1 MDKNLKT
8 TIIIGFALFASFFG
22 AGNLIFPP
30 SIGIAAGDQ
39 WPVAMIAFI
48 IAGIILPICS
58 FIVVSRGDGTEEGI
72 AKELGGT
79 VSKVIIALL
88 MVCGSLIIV
97 VPRTAA
103 VTYEIGVTTFI
114 PDFPKVLTSV
124 IFFAIVFL
132 FSVNKSSV
140 MDKVGKFLTPVLLAA
155 MAIIVIKGILAPIA
169 EPVDLGVSGVFAS
182 SFIGAYQTLDAIG
195 AIAFSGAIMATII
208 GKGYTDKKSQRK
220 VALQCAIVAGIGLLF
235 IYGGLCYVGATG
247 SGKYPADMDTTQLLL
262 NLIND
267 LMGHTGMQIL
277 AIAVAFACL
286 TTAIGATAGF
296 GSFFDRLTNG
306 KISYK
311 VGVTVICIAGVL
323 ISTLSVSQI
332 VDLALPVLLTLY
344 PVVIAL
350 ILLGLVKSL
359 VPNGRTGMYAG
370 FVYATFIVSF
380 LETVSSRAGLAG
392 LSAMIAKFPLAGYG
406 FAWLIPA
413 VVCGIIGWAATKN
426 SKNPLALKLEDE

>member
-30 SIGIAAGDQ
+30 SIGIAAGDR

-286 TTAIGATAGF
+286 TTAIGA
-296 GSFFDRLTNG
+296 SVWRRDVFFR
-306 KISYK
+306 
-311 VGVTVICIAGVL
+311 
-323 ISTLSVSQI
+323 
-332 VDLALPVLLTLY
+332 
-344 PVVIAL
+344 
-350 ILLGLVKSL
+350 
-359 VPNGRTGMYAG
+359 
-370 FVYATFIVSF
+370 
-380 LETVSSRAGLAG
+380 
-392 LSAMIAKFPLAGYG
+392 
-406 FAWLIPA
+406 
-413 VVCGIIGWAATKN
+413 VCEECCNAFGIIWPGLRVRHGDDLW
-426 SKNPLALKLEDE
+426 LYGQ

>member
-79 VSKVIIALL
+79 VSKIIIALI
-88 MVCGSLIIV
+88 MICGSLIIV

-103 VTYEIGVTTFI
+103 VTYEIGVTTFV
-114 PDFPKVLTSV
+114 PSFPKILTSV
-124 IFFAIVFL
+124 IFFAIVFV
-132 FSVNKSSV
+132 FSINKSSV
-140 MDKVGKFLTPVLLAA
+140 MDKVGKFLTPVLLVA
-155 MAIIVIKGILAPIA
+155 MAVIVIKGIVSPIA
-169 EPVDLGVSGVFAS
+169 EPVDLGASGVFSS

-195 AIAFSGAIMATII
+195 AIAFSGAIMGTII

-220 VALQCAIVAGIGLLF
+220 MALQCAVVAGIGLLF

-262 NLIND
+262 CLIDD

-277 AIAVAFACL
+277 AVAVGFACL
-286 TTAIGATAGF
+286 TTAIGSTAGF

-306 KISYK
+306 KIPYK
-311 VGVTVICIAGVL
+311 VGVAVICIAGVL
-323 ISTLSVSQI
+323 ISTLSVDQI
-332 VDLALPVLLTLY
+332 VNMALPVLLTLY

-350 ILLGLVKSL
+350 ILLGLFKQA

-380 LETVSSRAGLAG
+380 LETVGSYLGLEG
-392 LSAMIAKFPLAGYG
+392 LSVAIGKLPLAGYG

-413 VVCGIIGWAATKN
+413 VVCGVIGWAVTKN
-426 SKNPLALKLEDE
+426 SQNPLALKAEDE